1 MPRNPYLD
9 QVPKQEFPLTSY
21 YLQDKLSMAGGGS
34 SVSASYADTAS
45 YTPNAVVTASL
56 LRMGTGEIIFIKG
69 DDSTFSITVDNVTS
83 ASYATTASYALNGGS
98 GGSTFPYTGSAKIT
112 GSLDITGSFS
122 VADSVGL
129 PNIDSSTR
137 TLYDSIGR
145 HSASLDWDS
154 RNLKDTSGTTVINW
168 NSGLDLQSGTLKIST
183 GENAVVGT
191 AKLVSGC
198 VLVSNTSV
206 TAGSLIFLTTQIKG
220 TVQPGALYIG
230 NISASSSFEVS
241 SSSNT
246 DTSTFAYMIV
256 N

>member
-21 YLQDKLSMAGGGS
+21 YLQDKLSTAGGGS

-45 YTPNAVVTASL
+45 YA
-56 LRMGTGEIIFIKG
+56 I
-69 DDSTFSITVDNVTS
+69 
-83 ASYATTASYALNGGS
+83 TASYALNGGS

-137 TLYDSIGR
+137 RLYDSRG
-145 HSASLDWDS
+145 AYTSLDWEN
-154 RNLKDTSGTTVINW
+154 RYLKDVNGTTVINW
-168 NSGLDLQSGTLKIST
+168 DSGLDIQSGPLKISV
-183 GENAVVGT
+183 GENTAAGTSKLTSGYVLITNTLVG
-191 AKLVSGC
+191 AE
-198 VLVSNTSV
+198 
-206 TAGSLIFLTTQIKG
+206 SLIFLTTQQLG
-220 TVQPGALYIG
+220 THSPGVLYIG
-230 NISASSSFEVS
+230 TKTPGVSFEVS
-241 SSSNT
+241 SSLAEDDSN
-246 DTSTFAYMIV
+246 FAYMIV

>member
-21 YLQDKLSMAGGGS
+21 YLQDKLSTAGGGS

-45 YTPNAVVTASL
+45 YAV
-56 LRMGTGEIIFIKG
+56 
-69 DDSTFSITVDNVTS
+69 
-83 ASYATTASYALNGGS
+83 TASYALNGGS

-122 VADSVGL
+122 VVDSVDL

-145 HSASLDWDS
+145 HSASLDWDG

-168 NSGLDLQSGTLKIST
+168 NSGLDLQSGTLKIAT
-183 GENAVVGT
+183 GENTVVGT

-206 TAGSLIFLTTQIKG
+206 TANSLIFLTTQIKG
-220 TVQPGALYIG
+220 TVQPGVLYVG

-241 SSSNT
+241 SSLIT
-246 DTSTFAYMIV
+246 DTSTVAYMIV